1 VETTAQTLYER
12 CEELTRAEYH
22 YRLLVDTAQAI
33 GKWIPGSEFARKLD
47 PAVVAEFARVLEQEI
62 RPQLRAASDQYVAA
76 FGIAW
81 GDRIR
86 VENPGERPVGL
97 VPNRVTFALCPV
109 DPGGVLHGHALKA
122 NGQPG
127 KKRVVVWL
135 RPGVS
140 KVTVLG

>member
-1 VETTAQTLYER
+1 MGLTAHALYER

-33 GKWIPGSEFARKLD
+33 SKWIPRSEFARKLD
-47 PAVVAEFARVLEQEI
+47 PAVVAEFVRVLEQEI
-62 RPQLRAASDQYVAA
+62 RPQLRAAADEYIAA

-81 GDRIR
+81 GDHIR
-86 VENPGERPVGL
+86 VENPGKHPVAL
-97 VPNRVTFALCPV
+97 AANRVTFALRPV
-109 DPGGVLHGHALKA
+109 EPGGVLHGHALKA

-127 KKRVVVWL
+127 KKLVTVWL

-140 KVTVLG
+140 KVTFPA